1 MEIKLSGQGNS
12 RSSRNAWTLVEAIVA
27 VAVLGIMMI
36 ALFASLSY
44 GLGVIQTSREDQ
56 RATQILTQKIEAIRL
71 CTWNQL
77 SNLPSSF
84 TESYKPSAAAN
95 SASGAIYGGKIT
107 FSTPASLPAAYQN
120 QVRLA
125 TVSVCWTNSRSSGA
139 PLVHT
144 RQMQTQSA
152 LNGMQ
157 NYLWGTHP

>member
-1 MEIKLSGQGNS
+1 MEIKLSGPGVS
-12 RSSRNAWTLVEAIVA
+12 GWSRNAWTLVEAVVA
-27 VAVLGIMMI
+27 VAILGIMI
-36 ALFASLSY
+36 VTLFTSFTY

-77 SNLPSSF
+77 SNLPSAF
-84 TESYKPSAAAN
+84 TESYKPFGGTN
-95 SASGAIYGGKIT
+95 GASGAIYSGTIS
-107 FSTPASLPAAYQN
+107 FSTPANLPAAYQN
-120 QVRLA
+120 QVRLI
-125 TVSVCWTNSRSSGA
+125 TVSVCWTNYRSSGD

>member
-1 MEIKLSGQGNS
+1 MVEIL
-12 RSSRNAWTLVEAIVA
+12 VA
-27 VAVLGIMMI
+27 VAVLGIMI
-36 ALFASLSY
+36 VTLLASLSY

-84 TESYKPSAAAN
+84 TETYKPSATN
-95 SASGAIYGGKIT
+95 SASGAIYGGTIS

-120 QVRLA
+120 QMRLA
-125 TVSVCWTNSRSSGA
+125 TVSVCWTNYRSGGDRI
-139 PLVHT
+139 VHT